1 MSGDKKK
8 LCLIAPSLQ
17 MGGIER
23 AMSTLANYFVTQGH
37 EIHYITL
44 FPFEPFFELDSRINL
59 HIPPFLFPRYGRNL
73 LQTTSFYAKMLAP
86 FYGHIYKIVKR
97 VNPDVILSFGDVFPH
112 FVMLQLAHLRFPIY
126 YSNRSNPNI
135 KYNIFITTVR
145 NIAYKLAPPTGV
157 IAQTNEALL
166 RKRKILGDK
175 IPIIIIPNP
184 VRRIEKKSDIEKEN
198 WIVSVGRLHLEKGFV
213 RLLEVFSMIESAD
226 WKLVLAGGGL
236 HENEIKQKAID
247 LGIAQKVVFLGKV
260 SDIDTLLL
268 KSRIFVLSSHNEGYP
283 NALCEAMSAGLAC
296 LAFDIVAGPKDI
308 IKDGENGFLIP
319 DNDLKTMAYKL
330 QLLINNDGLRVKLG
344 QNAMQICKSNNIE
357 SIGNRFLDFILQ
369 KR

>member
-1 MSGDKKK
+1 MEKKK
-8 LCLIAPSLQ
+8 ICLIAPSLQ

-23 AMSTLANYFVTQGH
+23 AMSTLANYFVSRGH
-37 EIHYITL
+37 EVHFITL
-44 FPFEPFFELDSRINL
+44 FPFEPFFVLDERINVY
-59 HIPPFLFPRYGRNL
+59 IPPYSFPRYGRSL
-73 LQTTSFYAKMLAP
+73 LQTISYYAKMLAP
-86 FYGHIYKIVKR
+86 FLGYIYKVVKR
-97 VNPDVILSFGDVFPH
+97 VRPDVILSFGDVFPH
-112 FVMLQLAHLRFPIY
+112 LAMLQLVNLKIPFF

-135 KYNIFITTVR
+135 KYSFLITTIR
-145 NIAYKLAPPTGV
+145 NIAYKVSPPTGV

-166 RKRKILGDK
+166 RKRKILGNK
-175 IPIIIIPNP
+175 IPIVIIPNP

-213 RLLEVFSMIESAD
+213 RLLEVFSMIESAE

-247 LGIAQKVVFLGKV
+247 LGIAEKVIFLGKV

-319 DNDLKTMAYKL
+319 DNDLNTMADKL
-330 QLLINNDGLRVKLG
+330 QLLINNDELRVKFG
-344 QNAMQICKSNNIE
+344 QNAMQIYKSNNIE